1 MVLEHEKE
9 NWRKEEVMVEVKT
22 SVPSDIYDNVVKRCK
37 NLNLTKA
44 EYLRLL
50 ISLDIDVQKYQKLVQ
65 YIYILYNDIVSKQ
78 EALKLQVTPVYPLLL
93 EPN

>member
-1 MVLEHEKE
+1 
-9 NWRKEEVMVEVKT
+9 MVEVKT
-22 SVPSDIYDNVVKRCK
+22 SVPTDIYDNVVKRCK

-50 ISLDIDVQKYQKLVQ
+50 ISLDIDIQKYQKLVQ
-65 YIYILYNDIVSKQ
+65 YIYVLYNDIVSKQ
-78 EALKLQVTPVYPLLL
+78 ETLKLQVTPVYPLLL

>member
-1 MVLEHEKE
+1 
-9 NWRKEEVMVEVKT
+9 MVEVKT
-22 SVPSDIYDNVVKRCK
+22 SVPTDIYDNVVKRCK
-37 NLNLTKA
+37 SLNLTKA

-65 YIYILYNDIVSKQ
+65 YIYILYNNIVSKQ
-78 EALKLQVTPVYPLLL
+78 ETLKLHVTPVYPLLL

>member
-1 MVLEHEKE
+1 
-9 NWRKEEVMVEVKT
+9 MVEVKT
-22 SVPSDIYDNVVKRCK
+22 SVPTDIYDNVVKRCK
-37 NLNLTKA
+37 SLNLTKA

-65 YIYILYNDIVSKQ
+65 YIYILYNNIVSKQ
-78 EALKLQVTPVYPLLL
+78 ETLKLQVSPVYPLLL

>member
-1 MVLEHEKE
+1 
-9 NWRKEEVMVEVKT
+9 MVEVKT
-22 SVPSDIYDNVVKRCK
+22 SVPTDISDNVVKRCK

>member
-1 MVLEHEKE
+1 
-9 NWRKEEVMVEVKT
+9 MVEVKT
-22 SVPSDIYDNVVKRCK
+22 SVPTDIYDNVVKRCK
-37 NLNLTKA
+37 SLNLTKA

-65 YIYILYNDIVSKQ
+65 YIYILYNNIVSKQ
-78 EALKLQVTPVYPLLL
+78 ETLKLQVTPVYPLLI

>member
-1 MVLEHEKE
+1 
-9 NWRKEEVMVEVKT
+9 MVEVKT
-22 SVPSDIYDNVVKRCK
+22 SVPTDIYDNVVKRCK

-50 ISLDIDVQKYQKLVQ
+50 ISLDIDIQKYQKLVQ

-78 EALKLQVTPVYPLLL
+78 ETLKLQVTPVYPLLL

>member
-1 MVLEHEKE
+1 
-9 NWRKEEVMVEVKT
+9 MVEVKT

>member
-1 MVLEHEKE
+1 
-9 NWRKEEVMVEVKT
+9 MVEVKT
-22 SVPSDIYDNVVKRCK
+22 SVPTDIYDNILKRCK

-50 ISLDIDVQKYQKLVQ
+50 ISLDIDIQKYQKLVQ

-78 EALKLQVTPVYPLLL
+78 ETLKLQVTPVYPLLL

>member
-1 MVLEHEKE
+1 
-9 NWRKEEVMVEVKT
+9 MVEVKT
-22 SVPSDIYDNVVKRCK
+22 SVPTDIYDNVVKRCRS
-37 NLNLTKA
+37 LNLTKA

-65 YIYILYNDIVSKQ
+65 YIYILYNSIVRKQ
-78 EALKLQVTPVYPLLL
+78 ETLKLQVTPVYPLLL

>member
-22 SVPSDIYDNVVKRCK
+22 SVPTDIYDNVVKRCK

>member
-1 MVLEHEKE
+1 
-9 NWRKEEVMVEVKT
+9 MVEVKT
-22 SVPSDIYDNVVKRCK
+22 SVPTDIYDNVVKRCK

-50 ISLDIDVQKYQKLVQ
+50 ISLDIDIQKYQKLVQ

-78 EALKLQVTPVYPLLL
+78 ETLKLQVTPVYPLLI

>member
-1 MVLEHEKE
+1 
-9 NWRKEEVMVEVKT
+9 MVEVKT
-22 SVPSDIYDNVVKRCK
+22 SVSTDIYDNVVKRCK

-50 ISLDIDVQKYQKLVQ
+50 ISLDIDIQKYQKLVQ
-65 YIYILYNDIVSKQ
+65 YIYVLYNDIVSKQ
-78 EALKLQVTPVYPLLL
+78 ETLKLQVTPVYPLLL

>member
-1 MVLEHEKE
+1 
-9 NWRKEEVMVEVKT
+9 MVEVKT
-22 SVPSDIYDNVVKRCK
+22 SVPTDIYDNVVKRCK

>member
-1 MVLEHEKE
+1 
-9 NWRKEEVMVEVKT
+9 MVEVKT
-22 SVPSDIYDNVVKRCK
+22 SVPTDIYDNVVKRCK
-37 NLNLTKA
+37 SLNLTKA

-65 YIYILYNDIVSKQ
+65 YIYILYNNIVSKQ
-78 EALKLQVTPVYPLLL
+78 ETLKLQVTPVYPLLL

>member
-1 MVLEHEKE
+1 
-9 NWRKEEVMVEVKT
+9 MVEVKT
-22 SVPSDIYDNVVKRCK
+22 SVPTDICDNVVKRCK

-50 ISLDIDVQKYQKLVQ
+50 ISLDIDIQKYQKLVQ
-65 YIYILYNDIVSKQ
+65 YIYVLYNDIVSKQ
-78 EALKLQVTPVYPLLL
+78 ETLKLQVTPVYPLLL